1 MTKKQSKPD
10 YSDFDAL
17 QQINLSA
24 AGVDIGAEELYVAV
38 PIGRDDE
45 SVRAFGHGSELQE
58 VRLTLFDSPGSSRGE
73 LR

>member
-1 MTKKQSKPD
+1 MTKRQGKPD

-45 SVRAFGHGSELQE
+45 SVRAFGTFTVDLHHVQHHPY
-58 VRLTLFDSPGSSRGE
+58 RI
-73 LR
+73 